1 MILDLEKMNEPDQI
15 SCDLCIVGSGAAGL
29 AVASQMMRT
38 RISTVIVESG
48 GLEHEPPTQ
57 ALYDVDISGLPHPG
71 ATSGRFRI
79 CGGSTTKWGGQALPF
94 MPIDFERRD
103 WVPHSGWPISFDQ
116 LIPFYARACQ
126 FLLIDSRNFDTDLF
140 TLLRTRPPAF
150 DGHRIWYH
158 FSKWSPHPSVRE
170 VYLPD
175 LCASKGCTLVL
186 HANVTDIALNK
197 ALNHIET
204 IEIQSL
210 SGRKATVRARA
221 YVLCVGGIETARLLL
236 ANNRQC
242 PDGIGN
248 GHDLVGRFFQ
258 DHPSTM
264 IGWLKTSNPA
274 KAQQLLNVFHK
285 GGVKY
290 SVRCTATPQWQR
302 ENRTLNVSMGT
313 TFVEDG
319 STRQDVKDMY
329 LAVRR
334 GNVSRSLVR
343 KLLRAARHPRAAM
356 LPAWHFLAHGRS
368 FAPGARMQ
376 IGLTSEQEAN
386 PESRILLSERTDAL
400 GVRRS
405 NVRWRLT
412 DLTCYTIRRF
422 AVVLRNEFART
433 GIGEIQLEEWVLD
446 DSKSWTDRISD
457 QFHHI
462 GTARMNDSPGLG
474 AVDCHCRVHDIG
486 NLYIAGSAVFP
497 TSGHSNPTLT
507 IIALS
512 MRLADRLKCE
522 LERHPQ

>member
-48 GLEHEPPTQ
+48 GLDQEPPTQ

-103 WVPHSGWPISFDQ
+103 WVPHSGWPISFDE

-126 FLLIDSRNFDTDLF
+126 FLRIDSRNFDTDLF
-140 TLLRTRPPAF
+140 TLLRTHPPAF
-150 DGHRIWYH
+150 DAYRIWYH
-158 FSKWSPHPSVRE
+158 FSKWSPQPSVRE
-170 VYLPD
+170 LYLPD
-175 LCASKGCTLVL
+175 LRASKGCTLVL

-197 ALNHIET
+197 ALSHIET

-264 IGWLKTSNPA
+264 IGWLKTSSPA

-319 STRQDVKDMY
+319 STHQDVKDMY

-334 GNVSRSLVR
+334 GQITPSLLHQLARV
-343 KLLRAARHPRAAM
+343 ARHPKAA
-356 LPAWHFLAHGRS
+356 LSSTWRFLIRGRS

-376 IGLTSEQEAN
+376 IGLTSEQEPN

-422 AVVLRNEFART
+422 ARVLRDEFTKA
-433 GIGEIQLEEWVLD
+433 GIGDIQLEGWVVD
-446 DSKSWTDRISD
+446 DSKSWTDRVSD

-462 GTARMNDSPGLG
+462 GTARMNDSSRLG
-474 AVDCHCRVHDIG
+474 VVNCDCRVHDIG
-486 NLYIAGSAVFP
+486 NLYIASSAVFP

-507 IIALS
+507 IIALA
-512 MRLADRLKCE
+512 MRLADRLKSE
-522 LERHPQ
+522 LER

>member
-1 MILDLEKMNEPDQI
+1 VILDLEKMNEPGQI

-319 STRQDVKDMY
+319 STHQDVKDMY

-334 GNVSRSLVR
+334 GQITPSLLHQLARV
-343 KLLRAARHPRAAM
+343 ARHPKAA
-356 LPAWHFLAHGRS
+356 LSSTWHFLIRGRS

-376 IGLTSEQEAN
+376 IGLTSEQEPN

-422 AVVLRNEFART
+422 ARVLRDEFTKA
-433 GIGEIQLEEWVLD
+433 GIGDIQLEDWVVD
-446 DSKSWTDRISD
+446 DSKSWTDRVSD

-462 GTARMNDSPGLG
+462 GTARMNDSSRLG
-474 AVDCHCRVHDIG
+474 VVNCDCRVHDIG
-486 NLYIAGSAVFP
+486 NLYIASSAVFP

-507 IIALS
+507 IIALA
-512 MRLADRLKCE
+512 MKLADRLKSE
-522 LERHPQ
+522 LER